1 MLISI
6 LVHKINPFSRSF
18 LSTPVSYINVNAVQI
33 ILITLVVTR
42 DFAASQPDTHPGT
55 CSLISTLWDGVV
67 FNSSH
72 VCRHWKMNP
81 RIFIKLQVSDI
92 ILTGILLICAL
103 YVLTW
108 LIFLQATVEE
118 WFKSFD

>member
-1 MLISI
+1 
-6 LVHKINPFSRSF
+6 
-18 LSTPVSYINVNAVQI
+18 
-33 ILITLVVTR
+33 
-42 DFAASQPDTHPGT
+42 
-55 CSLISTLWDGVV
+55 
-67 FNSSH
+67 
-72 VCRHWKMNP
+72 MNP
-81 RIFIKLQVSDI
+81 RIFVEVQVSDI